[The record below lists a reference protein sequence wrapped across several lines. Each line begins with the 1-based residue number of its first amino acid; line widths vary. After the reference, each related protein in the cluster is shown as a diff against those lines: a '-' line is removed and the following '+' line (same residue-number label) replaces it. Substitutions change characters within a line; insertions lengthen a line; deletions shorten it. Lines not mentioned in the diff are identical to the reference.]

1 MRRNGSDDDF
11 LETVRVV
18 LREEIAD
25 EKIDRIC
32 LKISDIAG
40 GGMVYV
46 SKQHSARISVRN
58 TEIVRD
64 HIKGL
69 EVPRLANKYLLSK
82 VHIARILRNHK

>member
-1 MRRNGSDDDF
+1 MRRNGPDDDF
-11 LETVRVV
+11 IETVRTV
-18 LREEIAD
+18 LREEISD
-25 EKIDRIC
+25 EQIERIC

-58 TEIVRD
+58 NAIVRD
-64 HIKGL
+64 HLGGL
-69 EVPRLANKYLLSK
+69 EVQRLANKYLLSK